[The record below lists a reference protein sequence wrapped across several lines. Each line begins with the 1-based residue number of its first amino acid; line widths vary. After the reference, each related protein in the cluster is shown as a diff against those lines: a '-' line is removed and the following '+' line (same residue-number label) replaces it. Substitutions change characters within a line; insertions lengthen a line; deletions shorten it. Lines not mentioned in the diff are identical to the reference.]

1 MPLFENARQLIR
13 ANLEEI
19 MSARRPK
26 RVEIGDL
33 SDEQL
38 DQINAFRE
46 THELPPIIARVM
58 FIGRHIHRSR
68 IVENGYTI
76 DDVIDQIESSMQSC
90 AVVRVTEIRTA
101 LENPTRRMD
110 RYGNSVCDR
119 AVLECT
125 AYHPWPE
132 LFSVIPIGDQKRPK
146 SSKGHPPG

>member
-1 MPLFENARQLIR
+1 MSLFENARELIR
-13 ANLEEI
+13 ANLEQI
-19 MSARRPK
+19 ISSGRPK

-33 SDEQL
+33 SNEQL
-38 DQINAFRE
+38 AQINAFRE
-46 THELPPIIARVM
+46 AHGLPPIVARVM

-76 DDVIDQIESSMQSC
+76 DDVIDQIENSMQSC
-90 AVVRVTEIRTA
+90 AVVSVSEIRTS
-101 LENPTRRMD
+101 LENPNRRVD

-132 LFSVIPIGDQKRPK
+132 LFSVIPVGDKKRPK
-146 SSKGHPPG
+146 SSRGHPHG